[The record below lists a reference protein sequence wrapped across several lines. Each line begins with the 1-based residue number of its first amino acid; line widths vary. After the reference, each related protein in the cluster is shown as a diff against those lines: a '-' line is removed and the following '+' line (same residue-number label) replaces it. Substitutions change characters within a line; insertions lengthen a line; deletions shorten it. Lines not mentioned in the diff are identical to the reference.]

1 MSPVASAP
9 IGSFD
14 VARRIRA
21 SVSETLAFGPVASVE
36 ASPLLC
42 TTLRPSLKEGVCDDT
57 FLLIYTRA
65 ENHTHTH
72 LNHTHI

>member
-1 MSPVASAP
+1 VSPVASAP
-9 IGSFD
+9 VESFH
-14 VARRIRA
+14 VAHAHQGERNARPR
-21 SVSETLAFGPVASVE
+21 TGC
-36 ASPLLC
+36 LC
-42 TTLRPSLKEGVCDDT
+42 RSARYCGTTLCPSLKEGVCDDT